1 MNSGGGQQRVTQL
14 PERPSVQDIKDF
26 MTAAS
31 KESGTKFTY
40 AWKTDKGKPFSLAV
54 KHVSPTGRTCE
65 WHMYSGAEANQV
77 ELWFQ
82 LTDNTMR
89 IYDAM
94 LLSIG
99 ENIDAASRADGLN
112 TFTALPVYQS
122 IPAAAP
128 DSAVT
133 PPAGLR
139 STPLN
144 LGETFDSLRFDGE
157 RVLTTPMEETLKGNL
172 TLVHITNL
180 LQSIGLGQMSG
191 RLRIKR
197 NTIWADIFFEEGSPV
212 HAEGTRGSGED
223 CFLQVVCWMEGDFE
237 FEPKLRTKQKTIVQS
252 LESLILEG
260 VLLHDNTTFLTSAGI
275 RMNSVLTRIRP
286 NLSEIEF
293 EQIVKAGAPSEA
305 RTLKNFYLAVDGQKT
320 IEEIITKFDLL
331 RSAWVPICADLI
343 RCNLVKMTS
352 TKKPASE
359 RAMHGKAF
367 DANLAESVKER
378 MVSAKTGIY
387 SYAAF
392 LLLLTEI
399 LRCSHDTVVSV
410 MVLDVQAAGSK
421 DKTNTQLSEEEM
433 KELAWR
439 IDESCN
445 FKGIVAHYDENEFAV
460 ILPGLAADKAARRA
474 DRLLKSLVSTGLQ
487 VGSKS
492 TSLIVSIGI
501 ACHPHDANDLG
512 ALLAE
517 ADRAR
522 EKARK
527 SGSGISLAKPPSM

>member
-1 MNSGGGQQRVTQL
+1 MNSGSGQQRVKQL

-31 KESGTKFTY
+31 KESGVKFTY
-40 AWKTDKGKPFSLAV
+40 GWVTTKGKHFTLSV
-54 KHVSPTGRTCE
+54 RHVSPTGITCE
-65 WHMYSGAEANQV
+65 WHMHAVEASPV

-89 IYDAM
+89 VYDAM
-94 LLSIG
+94 LLSTG
-99 ENIDAASRADGLN
+99 ENVDAASREDGLN
-112 TFTALPVYQS
+112 TFNALPIYQPS
-122 IPAAAP
+122 QKTAP
-128 DSAVT
+128 ISPMT
-133 PPAGLR
+133 PPAGQKNA
-139 STPLN
+139 PLN

-157 RVLTTPMEETLKGNL
+157 RVLTTPTEETLKGNL

-197 NTIWADIFFEEGSPV
+197 NTIWADIFFLDGSPV

-223 CFLQVVCWMEGDFE
+223 CFLQVVCWMDGDFE

-275 RMNSVLTRIRP
+275 RMNTVLTRVRP
-286 NLSEIEF
+286 NLSELEF
-293 EQIVKAGAPSEA
+293 EQIVRAGAPSEA
-305 RTLKNFYLAVDGQKT
+305 RSLKNFYLAVDGQKS
-320 IEEIITKFDLL
+320 IEDIITKFDLL
-331 RSAWVPICADLI
+331 RSSWVPICADLI

-352 TKKPASE
+352 TKKPPSE
-359 RAMHGKAF
+359 RSMHGKTF
-367 DANLAESVKER
+367 DANLAESVKNG
-378 MVSAKTGIY
+378 MVVPQTGIY

-399 LRCSHDTVVSV
+399 LRCANDTVVSV
-410 MVLDVQAAGSK
+410 MVLDIQPAGSK
-421 DKTNTQLSEEEM
+421 DKTNAQLSDEEM

-501 ACHPHDANDLG
+501 ACHPHDANDMG